1 MLPAGASSWIHGG
14 GKGVTKCSVW
24 AGIMDPYRLDMLD
37 STYFSISVF
46 AYDSLCMM
54 NRLDVAARKVLGA

>member
-1 MLPAGASSWIHGG
+1 
-14 GKGVTKCSVW
+14 
-24 AGIMDPYRLDMLD
+24 MDPYRLDMLD